1 MGMKSLMCEIL
12 ADKQKELIESF
23 ESQLKAKNEIIIKEA
38 KRANEMFKLSYNRK
52 LQIKEQQA
60 EINRLREA
68 LENMTK
74 SFDNLK
80 AYYPQTHLFVED
92 CKRRIK
98 QALNGVRGNDE

>member
-1 MGMKSLMCEIL
+1 MTILSSNGGNSNFVSISREEYEGM
-12 ADKQKELIESF
+12 
-23 ESQLKAKNEIIIKEA
+23 
-38 KRANEMFKLSYNRK
+38 
-52 LQIKEQQA
+52 QA
-60 EINRLREA
+60 EIDRLREA
-68 LENMTK
+68 MDNMTK

>member
-1 MGMKSLMCEIL
+1 MAKQLMIPGII
-12 ADKQKELIESF
+12 DRNIRKE
-23 ESQLKAKNEIIIKEA
+23 NM
-38 KRANEMFKLSYNRK
+38 R
-52 LQIKEQQA
+52 LQT

-80 AYYPQTHLFVED
+80 AYHPQTHLFVED

-98 QALNGVRGNDE
+98 QALNGESEEK